1 MLFTFTTLA
10 IALAG
15 TVQATPVA
23 ADTTLTPTVDAV
35 SAANGNP
42 IVDLILGSVS
52 AHANS
57 TGVGKGGPHADSS
70 LAVYPATIFL
80 CKESGCGSCT
90 GYDLGIQP
98 HQTCLVPG
106 FNFMS
111 VTINQPS
118 NQGLPFGV
126 YTGPIG
132 CSTFAQVPQVNT
144 CYNANNYIG
153 WDFKLTP

>member
-1 MLFTFTTLA
+1 MLFTFTIII
-10 IALAG
+10 IALIGAF
-15 TVQATPVA
+15 QATPVA
-23 ADTTLTPTVDAV
+23 PDATLTPTVDAV
-35 SAANGNP
+35 SAANGIP
-42 IVDLILGSVS
+42 ILELSLGSVS

-57 TGVGKGGPHADSS
+57 TGVGKGGAHADAAD
-70 LAVYPATIFL
+70 AVYPATIFL

-90 GYDLGIQP
+90 GYDLSIQP
-98 HQTCLVPG
+98 HQTCLAPG

-111 VTINQPS
+111 ISINQPS

-132 CSTFAQVPQVNT
+132 CSTFAQVSQVNT
-144 CYNANNYIG
+144 CFNADNYIE